1 MGISLHNFYN
11 LLLIFLFHLIFFSLL
26 RDPHTHGHNYCK
38 SVVHLLYHVN
48 SRHSL
53 PFSARSPLIIKIH
66 NNCERL
72 SLFLVNFFVVCR
84 LQVCIANTI
93 IIEGVRRTRGPAAY
107 TFSHSVAVQSSFSLG
122 VGCCLVCARSTGKRD
137 GDHVE
142 INDNFGKH

>member
-53 PFSARSPLIIKIH
+53 PFSARSPLIIEIH

-84 LQVCIANTI
+84 LQVCIANNHY
-93 IIEGVRRTRGPAAY
+93 RRCAENKRPRRIY
-107 TFSHSVAVQSSFSLG
+107 FQSLG
-122 VGCCLVCARSTGKRD
+122 SRSVVIQSWSWLLLSLCKKYRKKRR
-137 GDHVE
+137 
-142 INDNFGKH
+142 